1 MEIEL
6 RHFRAFLAVIENGS
20 LGEAA
25 KRLEISQPTLT
36 HIIQALERN
45 LGGALFNR
53 SSRGME
59 LNEMGRALEAR
70 ARVIAGEVG
79 RARREVVELLDAQ
92 RGKVVIGGGPVFCHP
107 AIRRAVA
114 EFRRAHP
121 KVEIEIRDVLI
132 REAIPAVKAGE
143 IDYAIAN
150 FDEIADKEVTR
161 EILLARQAISIVTSA
176 ENPLHRK
183 RRVSLE
189 EIWAGP
195 WLLPTAG
202 RVFRTRLNEFFR
214 AVGLPPVQATM
225 ECNSVFLMMRYLR
238 EGNLLVPVQDL
249 LVADEIDRDII
260 KSLRI
265 PELDW
270 QVDVGVIYRREV
282 PLPPA
287 AGKLLDEIKRHC
299 ARHRSRHGAKP
310 RGED

>member
-6 RHFRAFLAVIENGS
+6 RHFRAFLAVVENGS

-36 HIIQALERN
+36 HIIQALERG
-45 LGGALFNR
+45 LGGPLFNR

-79 RARREVVELLDAQ
+79 RAQREVIELLDAQ
-92 RGKVVIGGGPVFCHP
+92 RGRVVIGGGPVFCHP
-107 AIRRAVA
+107 AIRHAVA
-114 EFRRAHP
+114 EFRTLHP

-150 FDEIADKEVTR
+150 FDEIADQEVTR
-161 EILLARQAISIVTSA
+161 EVLLAQQGIAIVTSA
-176 ENPLHRK
+176 ENPLVRK
-183 RRVSLE
+183 RRVSLA

-202 RVFRTRLNEFFR
+202 RVFRARLNEIFR
-214 AVGLPPVQATM
+214 AAGFPPVQATI

-238 EGNLLVPVQDL
+238 EGDLLVPVQNL
-249 LVADEIDRDII
+249 LIADEIDREVI
-260 KSLRI
+260 KPLRI
-265 PELDW
+265 PEMDW
-270 QVDVGVIYRREV
+270 HVDVGVIYRREV

-287 AGKLLDEIKRHC
+287 ARKLLDAIKRHC
-299 ARHRSRHGAKP
+299 AGYKAR
-310 RGED
+310 